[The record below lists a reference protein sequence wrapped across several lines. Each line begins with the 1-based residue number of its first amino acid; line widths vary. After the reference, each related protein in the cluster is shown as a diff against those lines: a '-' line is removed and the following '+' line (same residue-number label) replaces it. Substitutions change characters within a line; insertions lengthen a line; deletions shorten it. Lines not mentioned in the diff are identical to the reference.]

1 MEKGIYIMVLSNTKE
16 NEANLKKAIIA
27 RQEYSDYSS
36 KAKESNNKF
45 KGYIKLIDPEYLETG
60 FDIKEHPN
68 NFSYNDFIDFLLSKD
83 KTLNLLIQEFEAK
96 NKTTHKRYTI
106 RKGN

>member
-1 MEKGIYIMVLSNTKE
+1 MTISNTRE

-27 RQEYSDYSS
+27 RQEYSEYSS
-36 KAKESNNKF
+36 KANESNNKF

-83 KTLNLLIQEFEAK
+83 KTLNLLIQEFESK
-96 NKTTHKRYTI
+96 NKKYHKRYTI
-106 RKGN
+106 KKGN

>member
-1 MEKGIYIMVLSNTKE
+1 MTISNTKE

-27 RQEYSDYSS
+27 RKEYSEYSS
-36 KAKESNNKF
+36 KARKSNNEF

-60 FDIKEHPN
+60 FDIEERQN
-68 NFSYNDFIDFLLSKD
+68 NFPYEALKDFLLSKD

-96 NKTTHKRYTI
+96 NKKYHKRYTI
-106 RKGN
+106 KETN

>member
-1 MEKGIYIMVLSNTKE
+1 MTISNIKE
-16 NEANLKKAIIA
+16 NEVNLQKAIIA
-27 RQEYSDYSS
+27 RQEYTDYSS
-36 KAKESNNKF
+36 KARKSNNDF
-45 KGYIKLIDPEYLETG
+45 KGYIKVIDPEYLETG

-83 KTLNLLIQEFEAK
+83 KTLNLLIKEFEAK

-106 RKGN
+106 KKGN

>member
-1 MEKGIYIMVLSNTKE
+1 MTISNTRE
-16 NEANLKKAIIA
+16 NEANLQKAIIA
-27 RQEYSDYSS
+27 RKEYSEYSS
-36 KAKESNNKF
+36 KARESNNKF

-83 KTLNLLIQEFEAK
+83 KTLNLLIKEFEAK

-106 RKGN
+106 KKGN

>member
-36 KAKESNNKF
+36 KARKSNNEF

-60 FDIKEHPN
+60 FNIEERQN
-68 NFSYNDFIDFLLSKD
+68 NFSYEALKDFLLLKD

>member
-1 MEKGIYIMVLSNTKE
+1 MTISNIKE
-16 NEANLKKAIIA
+16 NEVNLQKAIIA
-27 RQEYSDYSS
+27 RQEYTDYSS
-36 KAKESNNKF
+36 KARKSNNDF
-45 KGYIKLIDPEYLETG
+45 KGYIKVIDPEYLETG

-96 NKTTHKRYTI
+96 NKTYQTRYTI
-106 RKGN
+106 KKGN